1 MQEPKK
7 KATRKLKNFDFS
19 GPDAAVAL
27 VGPAVGGAANGST
40 TVLFK
45 SVGTNRSEEF
55 ITKAQAVQVTME
67 LPDFLRTFFG
77 LYGSDAEVLAR
88 LMGYVEE
95 PDEEESKTYEDYI
108 QEKVQAFT
116 LLDTLNESEN
126 IAKSLIALSEDEHL
140 AVLKSQETLEPIMKQ
155 AIKKNKE
162 PVSGSNVKK
171 EKQMTQEIE
180 TVAKS
185 QFEEIQKALDENK
198 VALAKA
204 LEQIE
209 LFQAE
214 KKEAVRKSKFDK
226 LEAAVKDKAIAEVL
240 FKAVG
245 LVESEEDFA
254 SIVDA
259 LSSIQAKVEKSAM
272 FEEIGASADE
282 VETPKVQES
291 AVLKAVKAN
300 LAAGK

>member
-1 MQEPKK
+1 
-7 KATRKLKNFDFS
+7 
-19 GPDAAVAL
+19 
-27 VGPAVGGAANGST
+27 
-40 TVLFK
+40 
-45 SVGTNRSEEF
+45 
-55 ITKAQAVQVTME
+55 
-67 LPDFLRTFFG
+67 
-77 LYGSDAEVLAR
+77 
-88 LMGYVEE
+88 
-95 PDEEESKTYEDYI
+95 
-108 QEKVQAFT
+108 
-116 LLDTLNESEN
+116 
-126 IAKSLIALSEDEHL
+126 
-140 AVLKSQETLEPIMKQ
+140 
-155 AIKKNKE
+155 
-162 PVSGSNVKK
+162 
-171 EKQMTQEIE
+171 MTQEIE

-214 KKEAVRKSKFDK
+214 KKEAVRKSKFEK

-272 FEEIGASADE
+272 FEEIGDGQWTSVHHPFTLPKGSVEEMKANPGAALSVAYDMVLNGWELGGGSVRIHRADVQEKVFSALNIGPEEQQAKFGFLLDALKYGAPPHGGLAFGLDRIVTMMTGAESIRDVIAFPKTQRAQCLLTDAPSSVDE
-282 VETPKVQES
+282 KQLRELHVRLRQKVETQVEVAQ
-291 AVLKAVKAN
+291 
-300 LAAGK
+300 G

>member
-27 VGPAVGGAANGST
+27 VGPAVGGAANGQT
-40 TVLFK
+40 TVLYK
-45 SVGTNRSEEF
+45 SVGTNRSADF

-77 LYGSDAEVLAR
+77 LYGSDAEILAR

-95 PDEEESKTYEDYI
+95 PEEESKTYEDYI

-140 AVLKSQETLEPIMKQ
+140 AVLKSQEILEPIMKQ